1 MKGRYGIKPFSGC
14 LACKS
19 NLTESCVI
27 IGWSMSACSKCKTP
41 IGLVVTKCHNCG
53 LDFDAFREVQRRRAN
68 FWVKGGSLF
77 VLVMLALIV
86 VYKFLL
92 VPLGFLCSIVFFY
105 CGIKRKAALAQQP
118 VEIFTNKSN
127 GQGFY

>member
-1 MKGRYGIKPFSGC
+1 
-14 LACKS
+14 
-19 NLTESCVI
+19 
-27 IGWSMSACSKCKTP
+27 MSACSKCKTP

-53 LDFDAFREVQRRRAN
+53 LDFDAFREAQRQRAN
-68 FWVKGGSLF
+68 FWVKGGCLF

-92 VPLGFLCSIVFFY
+92 IPLGFLGSIVLFY
-105 CGIKRKAALAQQP
+105 CATKRKAALAKQP